1 MLCKGGDSHMDD
13 ELENKMIEFMR
24 PMFGDMAE
32 KTIEN
37 QMNKLGVERE
47 SLTRED
53 SIEVA
58 QALSD
63 LCSHMAGE
71 AIAHK
76 IHIGL
81 IEILES

>member
-1 MLCKGGDSHMDD
+1 MDA
-13 ELENKMIEFMR
+13 ELENRMIEFMR

-47 SLTRED
+47 NLTRED
-53 SIEVA
+53 YLEVA
-58 QALSD
+58 KAISD

-76 IHIGL
+76 IHVGL
-81 IEILES
+81 MEILES

>member
-1 MLCKGGDSHMDD
+1 MDE
-13 ELENKMIEFMR
+13 ELENRMIEFMR

-37 QMNKLGVERE
+37 QMNKLDVERE
-47 SLTRED
+47 SLSKED
-53 SIEVA
+53 YLEVA
-58 QALSD
+58 QAISD

-76 IHIGL
+76 IHVGL

>member
-1 MLCKGGDSHMDD
+1 MDV
-13 ELENKMIEFMR
+13 ELENRMIEFMR

-47 SLTRED
+47 DLTKED
-53 SIEVA
+53 YLKVA
-58 QALSD
+58 QAISD

-71 AIAHK
+71 AIARK
-76 IHIGL
+76 IRNGL
-81 IEILES
+81 MEILES

>member
-1 MLCKGGDSHMDD
+1 MDE
-13 ELENKMIEFMR
+13 ELENRMIEFMR

-37 QMNKLGVERE
+37 QMKKLGVERE
-47 SLTRED
+47 DLSKED
-53 SIEVA
+53 YQEVA
-58 QALSD
+58 QAISD

-76 IHIGL
+76 IHVGL